1 MTASGPHVRL
11 TCPTWCIVHDVN
23 DANLLGGG
31 VTTQHESQVLT
42 WSIGEHSIAGIRRI
56 DEFADGRLEGI
67 YIHHGQDSVWDI
79 TAEEARELALVLV
92 RLADE
97 FERG

>member
-1 MTASGPHVRL
+1 MTMSRPQPRL
-11 TCPTWCIVHDVN
+11 TCPAWCIVHDVD
-23 DANLLGGG
+23 DANLQGGG

-42 WSIGEHSIAGIRRI
+42 WSDDEHSIGGIRRI

-67 YIHHGQDSVWDI
+67 YIHHGQDAVWDI
-79 TAEEARELALVLV
+79 TADEARELALVLV